1 MAGHL
6 LQLKLPGIRWSS
18 LSPGTPSRATTR
30 SILTPALRGDR
41 RLRLETN
48 LSRKQGLNLGFRTP
62 PAFVVAAVNDGEGE
76 STSESDDVAQERV
89 IEDNGSFPVES
100 QENLRIHRHDPP
112 NVLLYAAGEILLL
125 KPLHQALT

>member
-1 MAGHL
+1 MN
-6 LQLKLPGIRWSS
+6 I
-18 LSPGTPSRATTR
+18 
-30 SILTPALRGDR
+30 
-41 RLRLETN
+41 
-48 LSRKQGLNLGFRTP
+48 GFRTP

-112 NVLLYAAGEILLL
+112 NVLLYAAGFCVILLMRDVFASRGTNV
-125 KPLHQALT
+125 ALLVTEGIVGLGN